1 MIGKYVNSYEVDEI
15 IESGGMSTVYLGIH
29 KDIGYK
35 VAIKALNPLLQ
46 KKPNYIERFRNEAL
60 LLSQLKHPGI
70 LSFYDYIENKDGIFI
85 ITEYVK
91 GQTLEEYI
99 DQVSGPIS
107 ETRSIKIL
115 LKILDAVE
123 YMHFNNIIH
132 RDIKPSNFMIT
143 SDNDIR
149 IIDFG
154 IAKSLDDTNHLLT
167 KDGTKVGTT
176 FYMSPQQVK
185 GQVLDRRTDI
195 YSLGVTLFQMV
206 TGQYPYEK
214 SASEYEIYNK
224 IVNDPLPS
232 AKDFYT
238 GVSQKMLD
246 VISKATQKKPLD
258 RYQSCDEL
266 RKDLSDKPETTEV
279 QSTVSLKTRLI
290 EAVDVDLN
298 TRIFSKTFWQH
309 LILLFATVGFLAAVV
324 SGIYFLTKKDVRHV
338 IEDKQL
344 LLAGD
349 SLNAEPIEVLNYGE
363 TVKVLNF
370 SARPAKDGIYWI
382 KVYSLRG
389 NAGYVPKS
397 SLEIPQIYR
406 QINSVF
412 GNTLA
417 GTMVPS
423 KYKRAL
429 RKFFIQNN
437 MMSQNYTS
445 WKLFAEPKKDFE
457 YSTISEGD
465 FNNNSIPDF
474 ACVISNI
481 ETNQYKLLIFFDNL
495 TEYYSVDYKNTAVKI
510 KKVEKDKNG
519 GKWFM
524 GETFKHRDEAGIFSE
539 IQKFDYLLSEGLLLY
554 NTDTKQNLLYLFN
567 TYEKMFNVYVQP
579 K

>member
-474 ACVISNI
+474 ACVIGNI

>member
-214 SASEYEIYNK
+214 STSEYEIYNK

>member
-1 MIGKYVNSYEVDEI
+1 
-15 IESGGMSTVYLGIH
+15 
-29 KDIGYK
+29 
-35 VAIKALNPLLQ
+35 
-46 KKPNYIERFRNEAL
+46 
-60 LLSQLKHPGI
+60 
-70 LSFYDYIENKDGIFI
+70 
-85 ITEYVK
+85 
-91 GQTLEEYI
+91 
-99 DQVSGPIS
+99 
-107 ETRSIKIL
+107 
-115 LKILDAVE
+115 
-123 YMHFNNIIH
+123 
-132 RDIKPSNFMIT
+132 
-143 SDNDIR
+143 
-149 IIDFG
+149 
-154 IAKSLDDTNHLLT
+154 
-167 KDGTKVGTT
+167 
-176 FYMSPQQVK
+176 
-185 GQVLDRRTDI
+185 
-195 YSLGVTLFQMV
+195 MV

-474 ACVISNI
+474 ACVIGNI

>member
-238 GVSQKMLD
+238 GVSQKMFD

-474 ACVISNI
+474 ACVIGNI

>member
-99 DQVSGPIS
+99 NQVSGPIS

-238 GVSQKMLD
+238 GVSQKMFD

-474 ACVISNI
+474 ACVIGNI